1 MQAIILDGGEPEIM
15 NVKDLAK
22 HYKIIGYTE
31 DLTEIRKLGVG
42 LLYRAE
48 LDNQPML
55 EGLVGPMWYG
65 GKLRYETPEIYKR
78 LCE

>member
-1 MQAIILDGGEPEIM
+1 MQAIILDGGEPKIM

-22 HYKIIGYTE
+22 YYKIIGYTE

-55 EGLVGPMWYG
+55 EGLVGPMWDG
-65 GKLRYETPEIYKR
+65 GKLRYETPEIYSR
-78 LCE
+78 MCE

>member
-1 MQAIILDGGEPEIM
+1 MQAIILDGGEPKIM

-31 DLTEIRKLGVG
+31 DLSEIRKIGVG

-55 EGLVGPMWYG
+55 EGLVDPMWDG

>member
-1 MQAIILDGGEPEIM
+1 MQAIILDGGKPKIM

-22 HYKIIGYTE
+22 HYKSIGYTE

-55 EGLVGPMWYG
+55 EGLVGPMWDG

>member
-1 MQAIILDGGEPEIM
+1 MQAIILDGRSTKIM
-15 NVKDLAK
+15 NVEDLAK

-31 DLTEIRKLGVG
+31 DLSEIRKLGVG

-55 EGLVGPMWYG
+55 EGLVGPMWDG

>member
-1 MQAIILDGGEPEIM
+1 MEAIILDGSSVKIM
-15 NVKDLAK
+15 NVEDLAK

-31 DLTEIRKLGVG
+31 DLTELRKMCAGA
-42 LLYRAE
+42 LYRAE

-55 EGLVGPMWYG
+55 EGLIGPMWDG
-65 GKLRYETPEIYKR
+65 GKLRYETPEIYNR

>member
-1 MQAIILDGGEPEIM
+1 MQAIILDGGEPKIM

-48 LDNQPML
+48 LDN
-55 EGLVGPMWYG
+55 
-65 GKLRYETPEIYKR
+65 
-78 LCE
+78 

>member
-1 MQAIILDGGEPEIM
+1 MQAIILDGGEPKIM
-15 NVKDLAK
+15 NVNDLAK
-22 HYKIIGYTE
+22 HYKIIGFTE

-55 EGLVGPMWYG
+55 EGLVGPMWDG